1 MEAVIPFALASAPV
15 PSGAAYVTG
24 PTARGGKELPPLS
37 TRGIE
42 LGTSREH
49 LRVCGLARTTSAT
62 WGGGGGV
69 QEVRSPAALQVS
81 FSSWWHNSDMAA
93 LPTCP
98 PRLGALT
105 VVLLVTL

>member
-15 PSGAAYVTG
+15 LSGAAYVTG

-62 WGGGGGV
+62 WGGGGGGRGTGG
-69 QEVRSPAALQVS
+69 QESC
-81 FSSWWHNSDMAA
+81 
-93 LPTCP
+93 CP
-98 PRLGALT
+98 PS
-105 VVLLVTL
+105 LVFFLVA